1 MKYWQDLRSIIV
13 GDASK
18 FSLSV
23 RLIIASVFFAIL
35 IVILWLT
42 PVFFKWLKGRVTVFG
57 KKFIPT
63 LTIRKYKLLET
74 TQVLNV
80 LYTVLNI
87 LKWATMFLE
96 LFIAVPLIFSLF
108 ELTQDLA
115 ARLFGYVLTPLSRV
129 LYGIIDYI
137 PNLITIVIFIF
148 IARYA
153 VRSLKFFATRVE
165 RGKLVIPGFYAE
177 WAQPTFNILRFI
189 IYAFTIAVIY
199 PYLPGSDSRA
209 FQGVSVFVGIVLS
222 LGSSSAIG
230 NLVAGIVLTYMR
242 PFTIGDRIQIQ
253 GVTGFVVEKSP
264 IVTRIK
270 THKNEYVTFPNMM
283 VLSSSITNY
292 HTSTTEDE
300 QGLILNAEIT
310 FGYGTPWQKV
320 HELLIEG
327 ALKTGSILEDPKPFV
342 LQLSLEDF
350 YARYQINAY
359 TKDVERVPAIYSE
372 LFENIQNSF
381 RDAGLDM
388 TASHFR
394 INLPPESAK
403 YSPQKKD
410 AGASPPAGKS
420 FNR

>member
-1 MKYWQDLRSIIV
+1 MKYWKELTSIIA

-18 FSLSV
+18 FSLSI
-23 RLIIASVFFAIL
+23 RLIIAAVFFAIL
-35 IVILWLT
+35 VIVMWLT
-42 PVFFKWLKGRVTVFG
+42 PIFFKWFKGRVTFFG
-57 KKFIPT
+57 KKFIPS
-63 LTIRKYKLLET
+63 LIIGKYKLLET
-74 TQVLNV
+74 SQVLNV

-87 LKWATMFLE
+87 LKWAVMFLE

-108 ELTQDLA
+108 EPTQDLA
-115 ARLFGYVLTPLSRV
+115 TTLFGYVLTPLSRV
-129 LYGIIDYI
+129 LYGIIDYV
-137 PNLITIVIFIF
+137 PNLITIIVFVV
-148 IARYA
+148 IARYT
-153 VRSLKFFATRVE
+153 VRSMKFFATRIE
-165 RGKLVIPGFYAE
+165 RGRLVIPGFYAE

-242 PFTIGDRIQIQ
+242 PFTVGDRIQIQ

-264 IVTRIK
+264 IVTRIR

-283 VLSSSITNY
+283 VLGSSITNY

-327 ALKTGSILEDPKPFV
+327 ALKTNGVLAEPKPFV

-359 TKDVERVPAIYSE
+359 TKDVEHVPAIYSE

-381 RDAGLDM
+381 RGAGLDM

-394 INLPPESAK
+394 INLPPESAR
-403 YSPQKKD
+403 YVPGKK
-410 AGASPPAGKS
+410 G
-420 FNR
+420 